1 MKSFLDGRGVGLAA
15 GLAYSSLLSFIPLVV
30 AVTVLTSTF
39 FGERGT
45 GFFRLLRFFV
55 PGTSREVL
63 RGVEALV
70 DEAQVASWVAT
81 ALLVLTS
88 LRVYFDVEGAA
99 NHLWGTLRP
108 RRASQRF
115 ALAVLVVVF
124 GPVALGVATS
134 FLLEAGVPL
143 TQLHLRGLFASIFA
157 LTLIYKV
164 VPSSQVRWGAAAA
177 AGVLAGAGLTGLRQL
192 FTLGFVAAAG
202 AAKVY
207 GTISAIAVFVTAT
220 GFAWTILLFGFSFAH
235 AVQFRDELLAHDA
248 PPPAAKKPGALEEAM
263 QLLLRLTE
271 AWHAGVSLDIPTL
284 AQRLW
289 PRRRRPQVPSEAPRH
304 RGPRGG
310 DGRERPPGASAR
322 HDHAL
327 RRGPRRRRGRAARG
341 AHGLRARRGHPP
353 RPLHARRRR
362 GAGRPAGDQPRG
374 RLSPARPASIRERR
388 RQRPSSR
395 SVGSGPAAGP
405 ARGRAR
411 FRAPPASPRGAELLP
426 ARGKAAAKSPRA
438 VSAERLRLTNLP
450 VPARFSAPTVG
461 L

>member
-1 MKSFLDGRGVGLAA
+1 MGLAA
-15 GLAYSSLLSFIPLVV
+15 GLAYSSLLSFIPLVI

-108 RRASQRF
+108 RRVSQRF

-143 TQLHLRGLFASIFA
+143 TQLHVRGLFASIVA

-177 AGVLAGAGLTGLRQL
+177 AGVLAGAGLTGLRQV

-207 GTISAIAVFVTAT
+207 GTISAVAVFVTAT

-248 PPPAAKKPGALEEAM
+248 PPPAAKKPGALEEVV

-271 AWHAGVSLDIPTL
+271 AWHASVSLDIPTL
-284 AQRLW
+284 AQ
-289 PRRRRPQVPSEAPRH
+289 SC
-304 RGPRGG
+304 
-310 DGRERPPGASAR
+310 
-322 HDHAL
+322 
-327 RRGPRRRRGRAARG
+327 GRAADDLRSRLKRLDTAG
-341 AHGLRARRGHPP
+341 LVEVTGESVRLARPPDTITLYAVARAVGEAAPRAVPTGSEPAAAILRALYMRADAEERGVLQGTSLEDVY
-353 RPLHARRRR
+353 RPHARRRSESEDASDLRLGPSEAAQPQTRR
-362 GAGRPAGDQPRG
+362 GAGH
-374 RLSPARPASIRERR
+374 
-388 RQRPSSR
+388 
-395 SVGSGPAAGP
+395 GSGHDPVSAAKGSSSGSGEGGEGSPAAGSTP
-405 ARGRAR
+405 SG
-411 FRAPPASPRGAELLP
+411 SD
-426 ARGKAAAKSPRA
+426 
-438 VSAERLRLTNLP
+438 
-450 VPARFSAPTVG
+450 
-461 L
+461 